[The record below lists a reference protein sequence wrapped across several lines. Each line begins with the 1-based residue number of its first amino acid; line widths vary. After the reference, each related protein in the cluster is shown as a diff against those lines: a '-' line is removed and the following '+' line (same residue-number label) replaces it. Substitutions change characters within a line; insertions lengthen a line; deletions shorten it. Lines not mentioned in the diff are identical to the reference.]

1 MLQGLLLE
9 YTGTVL
15 IIGSLMY
22 THSNPVLVGLAYM
35 VALFLADGKSE
46 GFFTPLGVLV
56 QYLLGRLTLNT
67 ALKLV
72 ATHIAAAVSIYLF
85 YVKNL

>member
-35 VALFLADGKSE
+35 IALFLADGKSE
-46 GFFTPLGVLV
+46 GLFTPLGVLV
-56 QYLLGRLTLNT
+56 QYLLGRLSTIT